1 MISDLR
7 KLLDAHKP
15 KTKVKAVDMT
25 DEWGVV
31 VYVRKLPLSELL
43 EFKTD
48 EEIPITK
55 TVAAC
60 LCDADGNLVYS
71 QDEHEQLNK
80 FLLDDLAKI
89 YREATSHNTINVDD
103 AKKN

>member
-1 MISDLR
+1 MSDLR
-7 KLLDAHKP
+7 KLLDAYKP
-15 KTKVKAVDMT
+15 RVKVKAVDMT
-25 DEWGVV
+25 DEWGCV
-31 VYVRKLPLSELL
+31 VYVRKLPLAELL
-43 EFKTD
+43 EFKSD

-60 LCDADGNLVYS
+60 LCDAEGNLAYK